1 MGKNRLEKGDWTMS
15 SNAYIKLV
23 PSSAQQ
29 AISTEELKDLFHYY
43 KQITAKTG
51 DQVDWNYEYS
61 AFPYELKEKEEGKGT
76 WFYLQS
82 SVDRYNAILF
92 GVDNETI
99 VEEDGTEHEQT
110 YIQITLPPTATAGDK
125 GKANEFSKFIAK
137 KLQGELHLFNGRVM
151 YFNPRK

>member
-1 MGKNRLEKGDWTMS
+1 MS

-23 PSSAQQ
+23 PSSTQQ
-29 AISTEELKDLFHYY
+29 AISTDELKDLFNYY

-51 DQVDWNYEYS
+51 DQVDWNYENS
-61 AFPYELKEKEEGKGT
+61 AFPYELKEKEEGRGT

-82 SVDRYNAILF
+82 SQDRYNAILF
-92 GVDNETI
+92 GVDKETI
-99 VEEDGTEHEQT
+99 VDEDDTEREQT

-125 GKANEFSKFIAK
+125 GKANEFSKFLGK

>member
-1 MGKNRLEKGDWTMS
+1 MS

-23 PSSAQQ
+23 PSSTQQ
-29 AISTEELKDLFHYY
+29 AISTDELKELFNFY

-51 DQVDWNYEYS
+51 DQVDWNYESS
-61 AFPYELKEKEEGKGT
+61 AFPYDLKEKEDAKGT
-76 WFYLQS
+76 WFYLS
-82 SVDRYNAILF
+82 SSHDRYNAIIF
-92 GVDNETI
+92 GIDKETI
-99 VEEDGTEHEQT
+99 VSEDGTEREQS

-137 KLQGELHLFNGRVM
+137 KVQGELHLFNDRIM

>member
-1 MGKNRLEKGDWTMS
+1 MS

-23 PSSAQQ
+23 PSSTQQ
-29 AISTEELKDLFHYY
+29 AISTDELKDLFNYY

-51 DQVDWNYEYS
+51 DQVDWSYENS

-82 SVDRYNAILF
+82 SQDRYNAILF
-92 GVDNETI
+92 GVDKETI
-99 VEEDGTEHEQT
+99 IDEDDTEREQT

-125 GKANEFSKFIAK
+125 GKANEFSKFIGK

>member
-1 MGKNRLEKGDWTMS
+1 MS

-23 PSSAQQ
+23 PSSTQQ
-29 AISTEELKDLFHYY
+29 AVSTDELKDLFNYY

-51 DQVDWNYEYS
+51 DQVDWNYENS
-61 AFPYELKEKEEGKGT
+61 AFPYELKEKEEGRGT

-82 SVDRYNAILF
+82 SQDRYNAILF
-92 GVDNETI
+92 GVDKETI
-99 VEEDGTEHEQT
+99 VDEDDTEREQT

-125 GKANEFSKFIAK
+125 GKANEFSKFLGK

>member
-1 MGKNRLEKGDWTMS
+1 MS

-29 AISTEELKDLFHYY
+29 AISTEEIKGLFNYY
-43 KQITAKTG
+43 KEITAKTG
-51 DQVDWNYEYS
+51 EQVDWNYENS
-61 AFPYELKEKEEGKGT
+61 AFPYEIKEKEDGKGT

-82 SVDRYNAILF
+82 SQDRYTAILV
-92 GVDNETI
+92 GVDKENITDEN
-99 VEEDGTEHEQT
+99 GTAQEQA

-125 GKANEFSKFIAK
+125 GKANEFCKFLGK

-151 YFNPRK
+151 YFYPRK

>member
-1 MGKNRLEKGDWTMS
+1 MS
-15 SNAYIKLV
+15 SNAYVKLV

-29 AISTEELKDLFHYY
+29 TISTEELKDLFHYY

-51 DQVDWNYEYS
+51 DQVAWDYEDS
-61 AFPYELKEKEEGKGT
+61 AFPYELKEKADGKGT

-82 SVDRYNAILF
+82 SVDRYHAILF
-92 GVDNETI
+92 GVDKET
-99 VEEDGTEHEQT
+99 VEQEDGADHEQT

-151 YFNPRK
+151 YFYPRK